1 MKEISSSENQIY
13 KKVIQLGTKK
23 FRDKLGCYLI
33 EGPNLILEA
42 LNYDKGLDM
51 VLFQKS
57 SLFRDE
63 SINSAL
69 EIAQL
74 KFELEKRGITIYS
87 VEDRIFSKLTSTETP
102 QGVLGVVKKTSYDE
116 EDFFHARE
124 NSNGNIIVLDRLQD
138 PGNIGTILRTADGA
152 GYQGA
157 MILKGTA
164 DVFSPKVVRATTG
177 SLFRLP
183 MIFVDSPEI
192 AIDILKKKNKTVICT
207 ALNYARNYYDCP
219 MSHDTAVVIGNEG
232 NGVCDE
238 FINNSDLRVKIPMH
252 SSIESLN
259 AAVAAGILIYE
270 SVRK

>member
-1 MKEISSSENQIY
+1 MREISSSENQIY

-23 FRDKLGCYLI
+23 FRDKLDSYLI
-33 EGPNLILEA
+33 EGPNLIMEA
-42 LNYDKGLDM
+42 LNYNKSLEM

-57 SLFRDE
+57 VLLKATT
-63 SINSAL
+63 N
-69 EIAQL
+69 EIEKL
-74 KFELEKRGITIYS
+74 LGELENRGIITFA
-87 VEDRIFSKLTSTETP
+87 VEDKIFYKLCDTETP
-102 QGVLGVVKKTSYDE
+102 QGVLGVVKKTCYNEKS
-116 EDFFHARE
+116 FFKTRE

-183 MIFVDSPEI
+183 MMFADTPEI
-192 AIDILKKKNKTVICT
+192 ALDILKKNNKTVICT
-207 ALNYARNYYDCP
+207 ALANAKDYYDCP
-219 MSHDTAVVIGNEG
+219 MSQDVAVVIGNEG

>member
-1 MKEISSSENQIY
+1 MREISSSENQIY
-13 KKVIQLGTKK
+13 KKVMQLGTKK
-23 FRDKLGCYLI
+23 YRDKFRCYLI
-33 EGPNLILEA
+33 EGPNLIAEA
-42 LNYDKGLDM
+42 LAYNKTLDL
-51 VLFQKS
+51 VLFEKS
-57 SLFRDE
+57 VFTEKSKVEMEDLLSELKKRK
-63 SINSAL
+63 I
-69 EIAQL
+69 EIYL
-74 KFELEKRGITIYS
+74 
-87 VEDRIFSKLTSTETP
+87 VEDKMFSKLSNTETP
-102 QGVLGVVKKTSYDE
+102 QGVIGVVKKTLYTEQS
-116 EDFFHARE
+116 FFTPRE
-124 NSNGNIIVLDRLQD
+124 SSNGNIIVLDRLQD

-164 DVFSPKVVRATTG
+164 DIFSPKVVRATTG

-183 MIFVDSPEI
+183 LLFTDTAEKTIEV
-192 AIDILKKKNKTVICT
+192 LKKYKKTVICT
-207 ALNYARNYYDCP
+207 ALKDAQYYYDCP
-219 MSHDTAVVIGNEG
+219 MSQDVAVIIGNEG